1 MEAVTRHGTDGIDV
15 RQGARWVAAGAAG
28 LAALLYLMIGFG
40 VASIGAAST
49 GETPDLLSFGLTAG
63 AAFAAGALLV
73 ARVRSRIVWIVFGLL
88 DLAVVATYFA
98 VADLREPRFE
108 MWGLLI
114 KACQLVVFVALAYL
128 VVRGDAPRPAADGPG
143 R

>member
-1 MEAVTRHGTDGIDV
+1 MDALTQHEADGIDL
-15 RQGARWVAAGAAG
+15 RLGARWVAAGAAA

-40 VASIGAAST
+40 LVSIGRAST
-49 GETPDLLSFGLTAG
+49 GEAPDLLSFGLTAG
-63 AAFAAGALLV
+63 AAFAGGGLLV
-73 ARVRSRIVWIVFGLL
+73 ALVRSRIVWIAFGLL
-88 DLAVVATYFA
+88 DLAVVVAYFA
-98 VADLREPRFE
+98 MADLREPRVE
-108 MWGLLI
+108 VWGLLI